1 MRDNFKIW
9 IVTAVFGACAP
20 LVNAQW
26 QTQSFDLEPGWNGIY
41 LHVDS
46 DHVPISVLAADTQVE
61 EVWQWQTQA
70 STAQF
75 VTKPDAPSDAK
86 TRWASWS
93 VDLGASSTLQRMPGN
108 YAYLVKLGGE
118 ADFTWEIKGQPEP
131 THYSW
136 TITGLNFIGVPAVQE
151 APVSLDDYFSR
162 AGDLLSLSEVF
173 AYGPG
178 ALGEDNP
185 AQVFGLRTAK
195 ASRGSAFWMRSGTK
209 FNRYFGPFDLKLQS
223 MDGVHF
229 GDKLSAYRVRLR
241 NHTSTDLTVTLAGLD
256 SEEAPSGQTAI
267 TDAAPVIIRGALDT
281 ETLTYEHVALSDE
294 AQSWTLKPLGEVGS
308 ELELVLGLDR
318 SQMTGNPGALYAS
331 ILRFTDSIGHSQLD
345 IPVSGTVGSSAGL
358 WIGEVSISQ
367 VRDTMKAE
375 DPEGTTDQ
383 DGKIRSI
390 NTDAETFGEVA
401 SPYPLRLIL
410 HQEHIG
416 GIKASAGSEQ
426 GEGVTVGIESL
437 KRPLYSGEEI
447 GFSGGGK
454 LILTENAAVNSTE
467 LTGNLTV
474 ADILVDGTGSRDRLK
489 LLQRVY
495 VGILDGDVPGIGIRE
510 DLLKEGSLGNATRIS
525 CIHLP
530 VSEENTPWFCAG
542 IIEHG
547 ETLSVTVQ
555 INENDHGSNPFLH
568 TYHPDHD
575 NLTADFD
582 GVQSVGSESY
592 KIKREIKLT
601 FGSSEAGFSGLSQ
614 GGQQITGSYEET
626 LTLSGEAPNE
636 KSVAMKG
643 VFNMNRISDIDTLTV
658 E

>member
-1 MRDNFKIW
+1 MRHNFKNW

-20 LVNAQW
+20 LASAQW
-26 QTQSFDLEPGWNGIY
+26 QTQSFDLAPGWNGIF

-46 DHVPISVLAADTQVE
+46 DHDTISSLAADTQVE

-70 STAQF
+70 STSQF

-86 TRWASWS
+86 TRWSSWKS
-93 VDLGASSTLQRMPGN
+93 DLGDASSALKRMPGN
-108 YAYLVKLGGE
+108 YAYLVKLGGD
-118 ADFTWEIKGQPEP
+118 ANYTWEIKGQPVP

-151 APVSLDDYFSR
+151 NPASLEEYFSR
-162 AGDLLSLSEVF
+162 AGDLLSLSEIF
-173 AYGPG
+173 AYGTG
-178 ALGEDNP
+178 ALGAGNP
-185 AQVFGLRTAK
+185 AQVYGLRTTK
-195 ASRGSAFWMRSGTK
+195 ASRGAAFWMRSGK
-209 FNRYFGPFDLKLQS
+209 KYNRYFGPFGLKLQS

-256 SEEAPSGQTAI
+256 SEVAPTGQTAI
-267 TDAAPVIIRGALDT
+267 TDAAPLIIRGALNT
-281 ETLTYEHVALSDE
+281 ETLTYEHVALSDG

-308 ELELVLGLDR
+308 EIEVVLGLDR
-318 SQMTGNPGALYAS
+318 SQMTSNSGALYAS

-358 WIGEVSISQ
+358 WIGQVSINQ

-375 DPEGTTDQ
+375 DPDDDT
-383 DGKIRSI
+383 RLI
-390 NTDAETFGEVA
+390 NTDAETFGDVA

-416 GIKASAGSEQ
+416 GIKASASSVKGD
-426 GEGVTVGIESL
+426 GVTVAIESL
-437 KRPLYSGEEI
+437 KRSLYSGEEI
-447 GFSGGGK
+447 AFTGGGK
-454 LILTENAAVNSTE
+454 LALTENAAVNSTE
-467 LTGNLTV
+467 LIGNLSG
-474 ADILVDGTGSRDRLK
+474 ADVGVDERGSRDRFK

-495 VGILDGDVPGIGIRE
+495 VGILDGNVPGIGIRE
-510 DLLKEGSLGNATRIS
+510 NLLKEGTLGNATRIS

-530 VSEENTPWFCAG
+530 AREQNTPWECAG
-542 IIEHG
+542 IIEDG
-547 ETLSVTVQ
+547 KTLSVTVQ

-575 NLTADFD
+575 NLTAKFD
-582 GVQSVGSESY
+582 GLQSVGNESY

-601 FGSSEAGFSGLSQ
+601 FGTTEAGFSGLSQ
-614 GGQQITGSYEET
+614 GGQQIAGSYEET
-626 LTLSGEAPNE
+626 MTLAGEAPNK
-636 KSVAMKG
+636 KSIAMRG
-643 VFNMNRISDIDTLTV
+643 VFTLNRISDIETLTV